1 MSKEENGIITLNRNA
16 EIVNKN
22 KYMDSKRAE
31 IHTKTS
37 FDNSMPGTVGLSVF
51 ISVEVNG
58 LKKQVG
64 KTKSIKAEKLPKI
77 RANLDSFGE
86 NFTESVM
93 ENTSDA
99 SFKSL
104 LESMLDS
111 VLDNDKK
118 DEEE

>member
-1 MSKEENGIITLNRNA
+1 MKTEENGIITLNRGN
-16 EIVNKN
+16 EIANRN
-22 KYMDSKRAE
+22 RYMDSKRAS
-31 IHTKTS
+31 IHTRTT
-37 FDNSMPGTVGLSVF
+37 FDNNSPGTVGLSIF
-51 ISVEVNG
+51 VEVELNG
-58 LKKQVG
+58 VKKQVG
-64 KTKSIKAEKLPKI
+64 KTKSVRADKLPKI

-99 SFKSL
+99 SFKSI

-118 DEEE
+118 DEED